1 MKPKKNP
8 KADLRRNWVLFLQ
21 IGLIVTLF
29 FTLQAFQW
37 KTYDPAQAGKDVLS
51 MDDLPQEEVPVTVY
65 DQTPPP
71 PPPPV
76 EPPEI
81 KIAPDDADVE
91 EDEIAPTE
99 INLDDIVQPEDIIDA
114 EPDEEVET
122 VPFKF
127 IEDVPLF
134 PGCEDLDN
142 NADRKS
148 CMSEK
153 ISRFVKKEFDTRLG
167 EKLGLTGMN
176 LVTVLFV
183 VNTQGEIEQVQAR
196 APHPKLEEEAKRVIS
211 KLPRMKPGKQRGKAV
226 PVSYAIPIRFK
237 VQ

>member
-8 KADLRRNWVLFLQ
+8 KADLRRSWVLFLQ

-29 FTLQAFQW
+29 ITLQAFQW
-37 KTYDPAQAGKDVLS
+37 KSYNPEQASRETMAIDNL
-51 MDDLPQEEVPVTVY
+51 QEEDVPVTIH

-76 EPPEI
+76 DPPEI
-81 KIAPDDADVE
+81 KIAPDDEDVE
-91 EDEIAPTE
+91 EDNIASTE
-99 INLDDIVQPEDIIDA
+99 VDLDDIVEPEEIIDA
-114 EPDEEVET
+114 EPDEEVT

-134 PGCEDLDN
+134 PGCENLDDN
-142 NADRKS
+142 SERKS

-153 ISRFVKKEFDTRLG
+153 ISSFVGKEFDTRLG
-167 EKLGLTGMN
+167 EKLGLTGVN

-211 KLPRMKPGKQRGKAV
+211 KLPKMKPGKQRGKAV